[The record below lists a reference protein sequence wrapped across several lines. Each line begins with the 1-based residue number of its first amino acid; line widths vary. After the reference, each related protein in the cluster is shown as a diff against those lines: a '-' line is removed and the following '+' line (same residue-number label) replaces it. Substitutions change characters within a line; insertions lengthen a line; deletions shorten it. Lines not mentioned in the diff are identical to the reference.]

1 MIQLPMAIG
10 TQSKKVVQSIYNG
23 HARVFLESLDRS
35 NMANL
40 EVLGVTAYIAAL
52 RSI

>member
-1 MIQLPMAIG
+1 MAIG
-10 TQSKKVVQSIYNG
+10 TQGEKVIQGVYNG
-23 HARVFLESLDRS
+23 HARVLWEGLDRS